1 MSFLRRFL
9 QNRFLS
15 RNPVY
20 CVQVLVAMGC
30 ALLPVGLQ
38 GWFHFIDSGIVYY
51 LLWTTVLTALWVRCR
66 LPVQLCMP
74 AVLLS
79 LSYSGYVLTQHDDIG
94 YNEISGILNAKANEV
109 VAFVII
115 PRMFIT
121 LCLVLLAFAALS
133 WLLCGKWLRNR
144 FVTPLRLN
152 TVMLYLVMTGGVGA
166 YFMTGSA
173 WNKQQMYPVNVV
185 SEGYRFISEVQY
197 AKYMHSRM
205 HYTYAGP
212 DASQCPPAMTVIMV
226 IGESARS
233 ANWSLYGYE
242 RPTTPLV
249 AERIK
254 KSDNRGM
261 VFLDALSA
269 GRLTM
274 NAVPSMLSPA
284 QAKDFQNYCTTPSV
298 IRVFRDA
305 GYRTGVISSQIR
317 ASEFWDGAV
326 NLMLNDAASIE
337 RLNHD
342 DLMPAALDRWLSGDP
357 QQRQL
362 AVLHLFGSH
371 YIYSE
376 RYPESFN
383 RFHGGDEMVDT
394 YDNSLAFTDDVLAR
408 LIDRVEKMP
417 TPAVLFYS
425 SDHGE
430 NLNDFGDGNI
440 QHSCREFTRYEIE
453 VPMLFHAN
461 QAFAAA
467 YPQQLAAIRACANRP
482 VSHDN
487 ISQTLLGIAGL
498 TDPNVYLPQ
507 CDLTNPLFAPQ
518 PRYLIKNL
526 WEVVSESD
534 IRATPHGR
542 KPTP

>member
-1 MSFLRRFL
+1 M
-9 QNRFLS
+9 
-15 RNPVY
+15 
-20 CVQVLVAMGC
+20 QVLVAIGC

-51 LLWTTVLTALWVRCR
+51 LLWTAVLTALWLRCR
-66 LPVQLCMP
+66 LPVQLCLP

-79 LSYSGYVLTQHDDIG
+79 LAYSGYVLIQRDDIG

-115 PRMFIT
+115 PRMFMT
-121 LCLVLLAFAALS
+121 LCLVLIAFAALS
-133 WLLCGKWLRNR
+133 WALCSHWLRRR
-144 FVTPLRLN
+144 FAQPVRLN
-152 TVMLYLVMTGGVGA
+152 TGMLYLVMAGGVGG
-166 YFMTGSA
+166 YLITGSG

-185 SEGYRFISEVQY
+185 WEGYRFIREVQY
-197 AKYMHSRM
+197 AKYMHSRL
-205 HYTYAGP
+205 HYAYAGP
-212 DASQCPPAMTVIMV
+212 DASDCPPELTVILV
-226 IGESARS
+226 VGESARS

-242 RPTTPLV
+242 RPTNPRV
-249 AERIK
+249 AERLEMAGG
-254 KSDNRGM
+254 SGV
-261 VFLDALSA
+261 VFLDALAA

-274 NAVPSMLSPA
+274 NAVPSMLSPTP
-284 QAKDFQNYCTTPSV
+284 AKNFRNYCTTPSV
-298 IRVFRDA
+298 IRVFRAA
-305 GYRTGVISSQIR
+305 GYRTGVLSSQVR

-326 NLMLNDAASIE
+326 NLMLNDAASVE
-337 RLNHD
+337 RLDKD
-342 DLMPAALDRWLSGDP
+342 DHMPEALDRWLRQDP
-357 QQRQL
+357 QPRQL

-376 RYPESFN
+376 RYPENFN

-394 YDNSLAFTDDVLAR
+394 YDNSLAFTDHVLAG
-408 LIDRVEKMP
+408 LIDRIREMP
-417 TPAVLFYS
+417 SPAVLFYS

-453 VPMLFHAN
+453 VPLLFYAN

-467 YPQQLAAIRACANRP
+467 HPRELAAIRACANRP

-487 ISQTLLGIAGL
+487 ISPTMLGLAGL
-498 TDPNVYLPQ
+498 TDPAIYLPQ
-507 CDLTNPLFAPQ
+507 CDLSNRHFAPQ
-518 PRYLIKNL
+518 PRFLIKNL
-526 WEVVSESD
+526 REVVAEAEV
-534 IRATPHGR
+534 RATPHGR